1 MSTCDS
7 LPDQSKH
14 PQKSAEDFLNGSIGL
29 FSAEEA
35 LSDGIILVDVRT
47 AEEFAK
53 GSIPEALSRPLFDNM
68 ERAEIGTIYKQ
79 IGRDAAVDKGLKII
93 EPRLQQFLKS
103 QLDLKSHQLV
113 IYCDSG

>member
-53 GSIPEALSRPLFDNM
+53 GSIPEALSRPLSVSYTHLTLP
-68 ERAEIGTIYKQ
+68 TICS
-79 IGRDAAVDKGLKII
+79 V
-93 EPRLQQFLKS
+93 
-103 QLDLKSHQLV
+103 
-113 IYCDSG
+113 